1 MRIYSMNSGELI
13 IMYTLYEKLKS
24 LFGGIF
30 FIFSF
35 LICLA
40 SSISF
45 FMEGDILYGLAL
57 SVLTP
62 FSLGVSVMFFSDL
75 RRKKDESI

>member
-1 MRIYSMNSGELI
+1 MKIVFS
-13 IMYTLYEKLKS
+13 LYEKLKS
-24 LFGGIF
+24 LFGGAF
-30 FIFSF
+30 FLFSF
-35 LICLA
+35 IICLV

-45 FMEGDILYGLAL
+45 FMEGDILYGIAL
-57 SVLTP
+57 LVLTP

>member
-1 MRIYSMNSGELI
+1 MNVFR
-13 IMYTLYEKLKS
+13 LYEKFKS
-24 LFGGIF
+24 FFGGVF
-30 FIFSF
+30 FLSSF
-35 LICLA
+35 IICLA

-45 FMEGDILYGLAL
+45 FIEGDILYGIAL

-62 FSLGVSVMFFSDL
+62 FSLGISVMFFSDL